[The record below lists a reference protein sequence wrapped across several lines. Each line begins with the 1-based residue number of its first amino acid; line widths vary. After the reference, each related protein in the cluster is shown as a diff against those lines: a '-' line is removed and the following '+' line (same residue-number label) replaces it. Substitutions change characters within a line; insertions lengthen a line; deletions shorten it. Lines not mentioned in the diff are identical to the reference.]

1 MLTVNTKETKKVS
14 YYSMREFF
22 SIIYNLTK
30 NETVQEM
37 KKFNQHANISC
48 YKHCMQV
55 AYYTYIVC
63 KKLHLDYVSATRAA
77 LLHDYFTESDFNG
90 VTGIKKGVVHPMI
103 AYNNACKDFYVN
115 ELEKNV
121 IVSHMFPLGK
131 VIPKYKESWVVTLVD
146 KGVATYEL
154 SKYKFKNAITIYML
168 FIMNMIL
175 FGQK

>member
-1 MLTVNTKETKKVS
+1 
-14 YYSMREFF
+14 
-22 SIIYNLTK
+22 
-30 NETVQEM
+30 M
-37 KKFNQHANISC
+37 KKTEISFDEIANNIINTDKFNELKKESHHGLTRYMHVMRVSKFTYKIS
-48 YKHCMQV
+48 KF
-55 AYYTYIVC
+55 
-63 KKLHLDYVSATRAA
+63 LHLDYVSATRAA

-131 VIPKYKESWVVTLVD
+131 VIPKYRESWVVTLVD

-154 SKYKFKNAITIYML
+154 SKYKFKNAITMYML